1 MPIFGTSIIAT
12 FFVFGY
18 QMRLRKTMKAL
29 SENSLFIYFINN
41 GKTRFIFCFLLAKMN
56 GLFLKERFSLCKNSK
71 SEFNPMAS

>member
-29 SENSLFIYFINN
+29 SENGLFIYFINN
-41 GKTRFIFCFLLAKMN
+41 DKTRLVFYFLSAKMN
-56 GLFLKERFSLCKNSK
+56 ELFIKEPFSLCKNSR
-71 SEFNPMAS
+71 SEFNPTAS

>member
-29 SENSLFIYFINN
+29 SENGLFIYFINN
-41 GKTRFIFCFLLAKMN
+41 DKTRLVFYFLSAKMN
-56 GLFLKERFSLCKNSK
+56 
-71 SEFNPMAS
+71 